1 MCFLFQ
7 ITTPTSHEQVRIS
20 ASSVDKAGKAC
31 RQLYPDATI
40 AFLGVATIPDTF

>member
-1 MCFLFQ
+1 MTFLFQ
-7 ITTPTSHEQVRIS
+7 VSTPDTHEQIRIS
-20 ASSVDKAGKAC
+20 ARSVDQAGQAA